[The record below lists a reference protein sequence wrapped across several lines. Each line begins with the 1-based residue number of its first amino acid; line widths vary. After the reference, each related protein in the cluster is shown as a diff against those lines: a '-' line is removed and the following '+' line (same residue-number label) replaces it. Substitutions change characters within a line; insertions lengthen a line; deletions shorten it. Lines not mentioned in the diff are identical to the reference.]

1 MDLPVLIQFTLYWSF
16 CCWYILQL
24 RTLDLDLEQMDL
36 DLESCSFSHLVD
48 LRLGI
53 GLEASGLGLGCC

>member
-16 CCWYILQL
+16 CGWYILQL
-24 RTLDLDLEQMDL
+24 RTLDLDLEQM